1 VQCEGEDSALDPA
14 NGKYG
19 WYLALRPNEKVV
31 FDASVVNG
39 HVLFPTFDPTPGTF
53 ASHNVPDEC
62 VPAGGGGTPTPTPT
76 PNLSGDDE
84 VICKA
89 AGLGRSYDLWFECGI
104 GDYGENNDI
113 YTGIEDY
120 TIGGTTYV
128 TYTESQF
135 TEGETEE
142 FPNVTGHVVTNW
154 RQD

>member
-1 VQCEGEDSALDPA
+1 MG
-14 NGKYG
+14 NYG
-19 WYLALRPNEKVV
+19 WYLSLRPNEKVV
-31 FDASVVNG
+31 FDASVING
-39 HVLFPTFDPTPGTF
+39 HVLFPTFDPTPGEF

-62 VPAGGGGTPTPTPT
+62 VPTAGGTPTPTAT
-76 PNLSGDDE
+76 PNVAFGGEE

-89 AGLGRSYDLWFECGI
+89 AGIGRSYDLWFECGL
-104 GDYGENNDI
+104 GEYGENNDI

>member
-1 VQCEGEDSALDPA
+1 M
-14 NGKYG
+14 
-19 WYLALRPNEKVV
+19 
-31 FDASVVNG
+31 
-39 HVLFPTFDPTPGTF
+39 FPTFDPTPNVF

-62 VPAGGGGTPTPTPT
+62 IPSDGGPTPTPTPT
-76 PNLSGDDE
+76 PNLALGE
-84 VICKA
+84 EIICKA
-89 AGLGRSYDLWFECGI
+89 AGIGRAYDLWFECGL
-104 GDYGENNDI
+104 GDYSENDDL

-128 TYTESQF
+128 TFTESKA